1 MVYVKI
7 AYSAV
12 VLCLQQLCLE
22 ENYVINSIQYDLFK
36 QHLTK
41 VQFKTIQ
48 TCYTGNVV
56 WREYTRS

>member
-56 WREYTRS
+56 